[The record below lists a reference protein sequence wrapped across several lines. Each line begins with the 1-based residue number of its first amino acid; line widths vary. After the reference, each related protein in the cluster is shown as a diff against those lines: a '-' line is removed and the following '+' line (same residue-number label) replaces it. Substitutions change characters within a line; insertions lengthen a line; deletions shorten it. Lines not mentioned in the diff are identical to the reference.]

1 MKLSAKG
8 RYAVTAMVDLARV
21 CGDRPV
27 SLSDIALRQNLPLQF
42 LEQLFSRLKKAGLVE
57 SVRGQKGGYVLALAA
72 ENISVASIVDAVQ
85 ESMKTTACAPGALSG
100 CRQGMSSRCLTHDL
114 WASLEHQIQNYLSSI
129 SLLDICE
136 KKISIPHT
144 VAKDNTI
151 FDEEAKRACP

>member
-57 SVRGQKGGYVLALAA
+57 SVRGQKGGYVLAAAA
-72 ENISVASIVDAVQ
+72 ENISVASIVEAVQ
-85 ESMKTTACAPGALSG
+85 ESVKTTACVPGALSG
-100 CRQGMSSRCLTHDL
+100 CQGTSSRCLTHDL

-136 KKISIPHT
+136 KKISIPHA
-144 VAKDNTI
+144 VAKDNAI